1 MNSAGFI
8 LHKMLVKAFYR
19 QQAGFFLFIFL
30 VFFGIVQP
38 STQIYFHYS
47 LIRGMLETPAFMALV
62 GLAWVGYGLKVRRF
76 VTGVLENPGARL
88 LYKINALP
96 PGRVLRCCW
105 LVQMLLFLPVLGYA
119 LIVAGVATHRKQEAQ
134 ALGIVGFVLLLIL
147 LATMEMRHRLKYPG
161 SGKDDT
167 TRPLQRRFTPYWSI
181 LLRYL
186 FAENAGLLAV
196 IKVFGCALLYLF
208 LRLQDPGDYDLRM
221 PFLAYSLAI
230 FGHGILLYHCRQLET
245 TRLVCY
251 RSLPVSVIRRF
262 GQYGLFCFLLLI
274 PETGV
279 LGWLTPHPIQ
289 VIDSLA
295 FMLSGYSLL
304 LLLNSLLLA
313 FSLTA
318 TDYLKAC
325 LALFGIL
332 YCCVLG
338 KFLIASS
345 GFCIFMAAII
355 FFRGYARYE
364 TR

>member
-1 MNSAGFI
+1 
-8 LHKMLVKAFYR
+8 
-19 QQAGFFLFIFL
+19 
-30 VFFGIVQP
+30 
-38 STQIYFHYS
+38 
-47 LIRGMLETPAFMALV
+47 MLETPIFMALV
-62 GLAWVGYGLKVRRF
+62 GLAWLLYGLKVRRF
-76 VTGVLENPGARL
+76 VTGVLGSSDML
-88 LYKINALP
+88 WSYKINVLP
-96 PGRVLRCCW
+96 RGLVFRYCW
-105 LVQMLLFLPVLGYA
+105 LVQMLLFLPVSGYA
-119 LIVAGVATHRKQEAQ
+119 LIVAGVAIHRKEAAQ
-134 ALGIVGFVLLLIL
+134 AQGIVGFVMLLIL

-161 SGKDDT
+161 SGKDDS
-167 TRPLQRRFTPYWSI
+167 TRPLHRRSTPYWSI

-186 FAENAGLLAV
+186 FAENAGLLAA
-196 IKVFGCALLYLF
+196 IKVFGCALLYLL
-208 LRLQDPGDYDLRM
+208 LRLQEPGDYDLRM
-221 PFLAYSLAI
+221 PFLAYSLAT
-230 FGHGILLYHCRQLET
+230 FGHGILLYRCRQFET

-251 RSLPVSVIRRF
+251 RSLPVSGIRRF
-262 GQYGLFCFLLLI
+262 AQYGLFCFLLLV

-289 VIDSLA
+289 VIDSFA

-345 GFCIFMAAII
+345 GFCFFMAAII